1 MNMKYE
7 PIKTITYKECLE
19 ILDNGDETELTLL
32 PLRAGEYLEN
42 WREAQDICIRCFELS
57 SPEVRANSVLGL
69 SYVARNH
76 SRLDLRL
83 VKPYILRE
91 LRENTEIERCR
102 ERVIYSVEDI
112 NMFLDWKLGQNI
124 IDKYNTGDQ

>member
-1 MNMKYE
+1 MMKYE
-7 PIKTITYKECLE
+7 PLRTITYKECLE

-42 WREAQDICIRCFELS
+42 WREAQDICIRCFESS
-57 SPEVRANSVLGL
+57 SPEVRANAVLGL

-91 LRENTEIERCR
+91 LRENTETERYR
-102 ERVIYSVEDI
+102 ERVIYSIEDI
-112 NMFLDWKLGQNI
+112 NTFLDSKLGYNI
-124 IDKYNTGDQ
+124 LCRCNIGEQ